1 MNSNSH
7 LLLVGMPCGITT
19 LKVSFAVSQEAQY
32 NLSIKTNNTKGYFS
46 KTLENYIH
54 IQIWTKYL

>member
-7 LLLVGMPCGITT
+7 LLLIGVPCGIAT
-19 LKVSFAVSQEAQY
+19 LKVSFAVSQEAQC
-32 NLSIKTNNTKGYFS
+32 NLRIETNNTKGYFS

-54 IQIWTKYL
+54 IKI